1 MTDMTRHRVIQLAA
15 TALCVCAAASVARA
29 HHSHATFYDA
39 CKPMTIE
46 GRIDSIQ
53 WKDPHTL
60 LDIKGDDGSIFHAEW
75 ISLREVTTR
84 AKTGPAQQALTFG
97 YSRRD
102 HGVSAAPRRR
112 HSRQFRGIQRG
123 HTRPNLVDVM
133 QIRRAD
139 NSWSW
144 QVENPPTCKSK

>member
-1 MTDMTRHRVIQLAA
+1 VTEMTRHRVIQLAA

-29 HHSHATFYDA
+29 HHSHGIFYDA
-39 CKPMTIE
+39 CKPTTIE

-60 LDIKGDDGSIFHAEW
+60 LDIKRDDGSIFHAEW
-75 ISLREVTTR
+75 MSLREVTTR

-97 YSRRD
+97 TRVVIMGYLLRPDADIRASFAEYKGD
-102 HGVSAAPRRR
+102 T
-112 HSRQFRGIQRG
+112 RG
-123 HTRPNLVDVM
+123 PNLVDVM

-144 QVENPPTCKSK
+144 QAENLPTCKSR